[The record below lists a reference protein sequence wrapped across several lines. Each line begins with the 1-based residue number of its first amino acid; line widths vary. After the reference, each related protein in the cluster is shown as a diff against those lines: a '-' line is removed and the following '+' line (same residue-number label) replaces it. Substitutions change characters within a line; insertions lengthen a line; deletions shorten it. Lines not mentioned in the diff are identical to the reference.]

1 MIRPEVVSSAAA
13 APKIGHGLGS
23 TMWLGFGHKTDYSVG
38 IIKMLENTTLP
49 TILIKPRK
57 GIP

>member
-1 MIRPEVVSSAAA
+1 MSACVFITAFLKKKA
-13 APKIGHGLGS
+13 RLCVD
-23 TMWLGFGHKTDYSVG
+23 HKTDYSVG

>member
-1 MIRPEVVSSAAA
+1 MSACVFITAFLKKKKA
-13 APKIGHGLGS
+13 RLCVD
-23 TMWLGFGHKTDYSVG
+23 HKTDYSVG